1 MAHLSYGYVIK
12 NGELYVDEE
21 KAHKVRELFD
31 AYVSGLSLQAAAD
44 KAKLGL
50 SHASAGKMLRNK
62 RYLGDE
68 YYPPL
73 IDAATFKKAEEIRMA
88 RTEALGRNRT
98 SEKSTT
104 SNIASSFVV
113 PKVERRF
120 TDPFKQAEYIYSKI
134 KEEKDE

>member
-21 KAHKVRELFD
+21 KAGKVKELF
-31 AYVSGLSLQAAAD
+31 AYISGLSLQAAAD

-50 SHASAGKMLRNK
+50 SHASVGKMLRNK

-73 IDAATFKKAEEIRMA
+73 IDAATFEKAEKIRTA

-98 SEKSTT
+98 LEKSPT
-104 SNIASSFVV
+104 SNIATSFVM
-113 PKVERRF
+113 PKVERKF
-120 TDPFKQAEYIYSKI
+120 TDLFRQAEYIYSKI